1 MESAATLKVPQNIEM
16 IRPNRLSKA
25 RFFISAALRFRMT
38 GYDLGY
44 FKFWN
49 VLSRYQPR

>member
-1 MESAATLKVPQNIEM
+1 M
-16 IRPNRLSKA
+16 SKA
-25 RFFISAALRFRMT
+25 RFFTSAALRFRMT

-49 VLSRYQPR
+49 TLNASVAMK